1 MVVEREYM
9 RAGYQINVYGTQ
21 GWKPLIPDLAD
32 LYYYLQ
38 ERFIH
43 LLRTG
48 EEPVPV
54 EEEVEVI
61 AVLEAGKRSL
71 IEGREVTI
79 AEVLA

>member
-1 MVVEREYM
+1 M
-9 RAGYQINVYGTQ
+9 
-21 GWKPLIPDLAD
+21 PDLQNT
-32 LYYYLQ
+32 L
-38 ERFIH
+38 ERTRQKTRLFH

-48 EEPVPV
+48 EEPIPV

-79 AEVLA
+79 AEVLT